1 MCYKP
6 KKKLK
11 SKLKKWKKCVDKLKR
26 KKEMIP
32 IVATLLSSLA
42 ENGLGLL
49 SSAIQAK
56 GKEVVENTLG
66 VKIPDAPTP
75 EDVSKLRQLQF
86 EHEERLLELG
96 IEKAKMELE
105 EMKVLA
111 AAAQNDADN
120 ITDRWQADMSSDS
133 WLSKNI
139 RPMSLIAI
147 FLGYF
152 LFAMMS
158 AFGYNANES
167 YVTLLGNWGMLIM
180 GAYFGGRTIEKLADM
195 KGKK

>member
-1 MCYKP
+1 
-6 KKKLK
+6 
-11 SKLKKWKKCVDKLKR
+11 
-26 KKEMIP
+26 MIP
-32 IVATLLSSLA
+32 IVATLLGSLA

-66 VKIPDAPTP
+66 VKIPDAPTA

-86 EHEERLLELG
+86 EHEEKLLELG
-96 IEKAKMELE
+96 IEKAKLELE

-120 ITDRWQADMSSDS
+120 ITDRWEADMSSDS

-158 AFGYNANES
+158 AFGLNANES
-167 YVTLLGNWGMLIM
+167 YVTLLGNWGMLVF
-180 GAYFGGRTIEKLADM
+180 GAYFGSRTVEKITEIRSKAR
-195 KGKK
+195 

>member
-1 MCYKP
+1 
-6 KKKLK
+6 
-11 SKLKKWKKCVDKLKR
+11 
-26 KKEMIP
+26 MIP
-32 IVATLLSSLA
+32 IVASLLSSLA

-66 VKIPDAPTP
+66 VKIPDNPTE

-96 IEKAKMELE
+96 IEKAKMELAE
-105 EMKVLA
+105 LQLFADA
-111 AAAQNDADN
+111 AKNEDN
-120 ITDRWQADMSSDS
+120 NVTDRWQSDMNSDS

-139 RPMSLIAI
+139 RPMTLVFILIT
-147 FLGYF
+147 YTT
-152 LFAMMS
+152 FAMMS

-167 YVTLLGNWGMLIM
+167 YVSLLGQWGMLIM
-180 GAYFGGRTIEKLADM
+180 GAYFGGRTIEKLAEM
-195 KGKK
+195 KGRK

>member
-1 MCYKP
+1 
-6 KKKLK
+6 
-11 SKLKKWKKCVDKLKR
+11 
-26 KKEMIP
+26 MIP
-32 IVATLLSSLA
+32 IVASLLGTLA
-42 ENGLGLL
+42 QNGLGLL

-96 IEKAKMELE
+96 IEKAKMELAE
-105 EMKVLA
+105 LQLFADA
-111 AAAQNDADN
+111 AKNEDN
-120 ITDRWQADMSSDS
+120 NVTDRWDADMSSDS

-152 LFAMMS
+152 LFALMS
-158 AFGYNANES
+158 AYGYNANES
-167 YVTLLGNWGMLIM
+167 YVTLLGNWGMLVF
-180 GAYFGGRTIEKLADM
+180 GAYFGSRTVEKITEM
-195 KGKK
+195 RSKTR

>member
-1 MCYKP
+1 
-6 KKKLK
+6 
-11 SKLKKWKKCVDKLKR
+11 
-26 KKEMIP
+26 MIP
-32 IVATLLSSLA
+32 IVASLLSSLA
-42 ENGLGLL
+42 QNGLTLL

-66 VKIPDAPTP
+66 VKIPDNPTP
-75 EDVSKLRQLQF
+75 EDVSNLRQLQF

-96 IEKAKMELE
+96 IEKAKMELAE
-105 EMKVLA
+105 LQLFADA
-111 AAAQNDADN
+111 AKNEDN
-120 ITDRWQADMSSDS
+120 NVTDRWNSDMASDS

-147 FLGYF
+147 FSGYF

-167 YVTLLGNWGMLIM
+167 YVTLLGNWGMLVF
-180 GAYFGGRTIEKLADM
+180 GAYFGSRTVEKITEM
-195 KGKK
+195 RSKSR

>member
-1 MCYKP
+1 
-6 KKKLK
+6 
-11 SKLKKWKKCVDKLKR
+11 
-26 KKEMIP
+26 MIP
-32 IVATLLSSLA
+32 IIASLLGTLA

-66 VKIPDAPTP
+66 VKIPDAPSP

-86 EHEERLLELG
+86 DHEEKLLELG
-96 IEKAKMELE
+96 IEKAKLELE

-111 AAAQNDADN
+111 SAAQNDADN
-120 ITDRWQADMSSDS
+120 ITDRWQSDMASDS

-158 AFGYNANES
+158 AFGFNANES

-180 GAYFGGRTIEKLADM
+180 GAYFGGRTVEKLAEM
-195 KGKK
+195 RKK

>member
-1 MCYKP
+1 
-6 KKKLK
+6 
-11 SKLKKWKKCVDKLKR
+11 
-26 KKEMIP
+26 MIP
-32 IVATLLSSLA
+32 IVASLLGTLA
-42 ENGLGLL
+42 QNGLGLL

-75 EDVSKLRQLQF
+75 EDVAKLRQIQF
-86 EHEERLLELG
+86 DHEERLLELG
-96 IEKAKMELE
+96 IEKAKMELAE
-105 EMKVLA
+105 LDLLA
-111 AAAQNDADN
+111 KAAQNDANN
-120 ITDRWQADMSSDS
+120 ITDRWEADMASDS

-147 FLGYF
+147 FAGYF

-158 AFGYNANES
+158 AFNYNANES

-180 GAYFGGRTIEKLADM
+180 GAYFGGRTVEKLAEM
-195 KGKK
+195 RGKK

>member
-1 MCYKP
+1 
-6 KKKLK
+6 
-11 SKLKKWKKCVDKLKR
+11 
-26 KKEMIP
+26 MIP
-32 IVATLLSSLA
+32 IVASLLGSLA
-42 ENGLGLL
+42 QNGLTLL

-56 GKEVVENTLG
+56 GKEVVENALG
-66 VKIPDAPTP
+66 VKISDNPSP
-75 EDVSKLRQLQF
+75 EEVSKLRQLQF
-86 EHEERLLELG
+86 DHEENLLALG
-96 IEKAKMELE
+96 IEKAKLELE

-111 AAAQNDADN
+111 TAAQNEDDN
-120 ITDRWQADMSSDS
+120 VTDRWNADMSSDS

-139 RPMSLIAI
+139 RPISLIAI

-158 AFGYNANES
+158 AFGHNANES

-195 KGKK
+195 RKK

>member
-1 MCYKP
+1 MKP
-6 KKKLK
+6 NSRLR
-11 SKLKKWKKCVDKLKR
+11 KWKSYVEKLKR
-26 KKEMIP
+26 KNEMIP
-32 IVATLLSSLA
+32 IVASLLGSLA
-42 ENGLGLL
+42 QNGLTLL

-56 GKEVVENTLG
+56 GKDVVEKTLG
-66 VKIPDAPTP
+66 VKIPDNPTA
-75 EDVSKLRQLQF
+75 EDVSNLRQLQF

-96 IEKAKMELE
+96 IEKAKLELAELE
-105 EMKVLA
+105 VLA
-111 AAAQNDADN
+111 KAAQNDAEN
-120 ITDRWQADMSSDS
+120 ITDRWEADMSSDS

-167 YVTLLGNWGMLIM
+167 YVSLLGQWGMLVM
-180 GAYFGGRTIEKLADM
+180 GAYFGGRTIEKLAEM
-195 KGKK
+195 RGKK

>member
-1 MCYKP
+1 
-6 KKKLK
+6 
-11 SKLKKWKKCVDKLKR
+11 
-26 KKEMIP
+26 MIP

-66 VKIPDAPTP
+66 VKIPDAPTA

-86 EHEERLLELG
+86 EHEEKLLALG
-96 IEKAKMELE
+96 IEKAKLELE

-120 ITDRWQADMSSDS
+120 ITDRWQADMASDS

-180 GAYFGGRTIEKLADM
+180 GAYFGGRTVEKLAEM
-195 KGKK
+195 RKK